1 MVIDYIN
8 ILQNDDFGIFGKTEK
23 GCCDLKQSKK
33 GFALVSAIVISVV
46 LFILTAG
53 LITAAMMS
61 MNMTAKNIDQRQ
73 AYLNAKSALGFAESY
88 YIDQLL
94 LPEHD
99 EYLSFSSQNGAVSS
113 GADRAGAVINGG
125 VETPPD
131 AETYVKAQYDM
142 AAQTFKLTATARF
155 RSAALDGTQSLQLSC
170 TYDVGYDAD
179 GRITTVVKKIETK
192 DKSRYVYI
200 HVKPYD
206 DVFQPYLYTWGYSTG
221 QVEQQPD
228 ENPPN
233 TLFSGEWLENDTAD
247 GQGNYLYRGPQGA
260 MLRETGGAGGGW
272 NGWYCTE
279 IELHDDN
286 VKYIN
291 AIIAKKGALRTEND
305 NTTQSHEIFQ
315 LPVPENAGERQDVY
329 ITLNSEYLHDF
340 RERDMDRDAYGNPQ
354 VYPDSFTEY
363 LTSYVKADY
372 TTVHVRV
379 SGAKD
384 EARILNA
391 PELVMAGAID
401 DNNLTTVLTK
411 EEPPVKY
418 SGGRM
423 LYEGYGW
430 YRLNVPTKSAFAF
443 SIKDGVNTVFQSN
456 GVVES
461 GVDNQIWITLPTADM
476 GSESPR
482 VFTTEDDAK
491 AAFAEMAERS
501 GKQDK
506 CDYSTVYVKGL
517 ALSRE
522 DINDVPPV
530 LMNYYVK
537 DSGGDIPVPEPS
549 GKYLL
554 TLKYNDENDTINK
567 KLYDAN
573 QAVTLPSLSRAGYTF
588 KGWATSSTKTQPDY
602 RPGDT
607 YIVKGNAYLY
617 GVWEMIEYFVQY
629 DANGGQN
636 PPPTQSFTVEA
647 PAQFASQGNM
657 KNENYAFIG
666 WATAR
671 DGAARYKAGDTIDPS
686 VMGSKTSIT
695 LYAVWKD
702 SFTVTYD
709 KNGGEGTTP
718 AKQSIRPGS
727 SVALSNG
734 SGLTRKN
741 HKLLGWSEDKD
752 AQSARYKLGQTIVPE
767 DDLTLYA
774 VWEKTSVTI
783 YFSNLRGLTDVK
795 AYVWKK
801 SSGSSI
807 AGWPGEAMTN
817 TGKTVEG
824 YQIYSYEVPLNQ
836 GYDQIIFSGNING
849 GSKQTVDLPLS
860 ESKPFFYYRYDN
872 AYDGRNVDKD
882 GKDILIST
890 TGVKTV
896 YFTNRFNWGW
906 VGFYAWGDQGTESS
920 AFPGKKMDDAGTN
933 SYGQSVC
940 RYRYPVGK
948 YYSAIFNSGS
958 HEAKTVDID
967 ISQDVNNQ
975 GYYIKDNSYSSPYAV
990 EKYVYD
996 GADAGGSYLS
1006 LRAPALANT
1015 NALLTGP
1022 ALQNNKAA
1030 VLQGFSGTLSA
1041 KSPFQSESLLSVF
1054 GGWLRSWLAPAAF
1067 TGVQQASFPPLQLLA
1082 LNETNEVQQE
1092 ASNPDSVYLAG
1103 TFNSWAYDNEDYRL
1117 AAADGSLEKF
1127 EYTMTLPGGSSYKFN
1142 LYDDKTVIGKKGAVF
1157 SGETAENAALE
1168 AGGQEMS
1175 LQTIG
1180 TISDRVDVTFTYGRK
1195 TTDGKAVYTLKVTQR
1210 PSAAKESFNIY
1221 IGVSSS
1227 IVSSQGSRW
1236 KTPDV
1241 ECRDAGGAVSGYI
1254 ASAALSSNASRIAY
1268 NGGEQ
1273 DFFLSYAQI
1282 PAVRNHIRLSVNT
1295 AVLAAD
1301 FLRNAKEDHLYLLYQ
1316 KDGGYYLIDNGEYTP
1331 SVDGIIDFDGTWTQE
1346 NVEIASDR
1354 GTKVQYYNTYMSKYK
1369 NAEDKIIDVTPYNT
1383 YGVDQKRAGNSATCY
1398 LNDWYTYKIPTQG
1411 GSYTLQFTGL
1421 NGKENAFVSGT
1432 DDLGTE
1438 AGRAKLGTS
1447 TAVVNSLSGDTW
1459 ITLNT
1464 TENISGKL
1472 TDLSVYTYD
1481 PEDNYAGKETTVYLD
1496 DKALWGGEN
1505 HDQPV
1510 YVYYWGV
1517 KTMAW
1522 PGKEMKY
1529 DEKIGMYYATIPSSS
1544 PFLVF
1549 NDGTA
1554 MDDPA
1559 CKKTG
1564 IQTLQ
1569 ADSTKVRFN
1578 NASGQWESYIH
1589 PKNALLKAISD
1600 GTAAL
1605 NRSTIQ
1611 KNTENKTDVVSF
1623 TVLETLITE
1632 ARSVYDYDSFNEFGA
1647 YTKLLNTYVAD
1658 VDKFN
1663 DLLREA
1669 RIYLEGYPEHQYY
1682 DDSVTYS
1689 EASLA
1694 NLLDAHTEA
1703 MQVFG
1708 ATDRATAAQK
1718 IRSQSSK
1725 LRRAIDSLELQLS
1738 GGTGVQPGQAVVVLD
1753 NQAQWPVLTALG
1765 GPGSVEYA
1773 AYTQED
1779 DGTITGGA
1787 SKIENLTQYNSQGY
1801 YLYFIDIPAGSD
1813 AWAKFR
1819 SHTGGLESAQKNGIK
1834 AGEVWVYNNKTG
1846 MWRENTAGDFQVIG
1860 VSTISG
1866 KRGEERVYTPKQ
1878 AGEDF
1883 KLSVTYDTTVKYDGT
1898 QYVIYAGVYEIKKEQ
1913 FPAGINLF
1921 SPEAK
1926 AFFTNPENFWFDN
1939 TASSSVGLGW
1949 TDADG
1954 NLLKTG
1960 GAGVPVAGTVN
1971 FLIGGKLGASGP
1983 GSSGT
1988 TPEKA
1993 PVRVYFYNTDGRW
2006 PEGNGINLNIYNR
2019 SFETTLIKSHVAHYF
2034 YADIPGNIDL
2044 QNAEFGFHTGNY
2056 EIDYNSGNRY
2066 ASNQVDVTTGQTLL
2080 FTLGDTWND
2089 TKNYLGTWTHFYP
2102 EAVNPDFA
2110 LDVPE
2115 DTPSSGITGA
2125 DLDAAGQHNLIT
2137 GNSAPLEG
2145 QYTYSAGK
2153 INFRWVE
2160 GDVLDV
2166 TGADIWLNTSEI
2178 TFACAELSV
2187 EKRFG
2192 TYLGGFILGREGA
2205 GLKEQTVT
2213 FYNDVAVNVY
2223 NSDGS
2228 VSKSDSFTIKN
2239 GRYKISGKV
2248 NLFEFKKELDKTDG
2262 SGKVV
2267 SVDSSNF
2274 SGGVYGHD

>member
-1 MVIDYIN
+1 M
-8 ILQNDDFGIFGKTEK
+8 
-23 GCCDLKQSKK
+23 KQSKK

-94 LPEHD
+94 LPDSD
-99 EYLSFSSQNGAVSS
+99 EYLAFASENGAVSE
-113 GADRAGAVINGG
+113 GADRSKAVASAGRA
-125 VETPPD
+125 ETPPD
-131 AETYVKAQYDM
+131 AETYVKAHYDM

-155 RSAALDGTQSLQLSC
+155 RSASLDGAQTLQLSC

-221 QVEQQPD
+221 QEEQKPD
-228 ENPPN
+228 GNPPN
-233 TLFSGEWLENDTAD
+233 TLFSGEWLKKDTTD
-247 GQGNYLYRGPQGA
+247 GQGNFLYRGPQGA
-260 MLRETGGAGGGW
+260 MLRESGGAGGGW
-272 NGWYCTE
+272 NGWYYTK

-291 AIIAKKGALRTEND
+291 AIIAKKGALRDNGD

-315 LPVPENAGERQDVY
+315 LPVPEHAGETQDVY
-329 ITLNSEYLHDF
+329 ITLNSESLHDF
-340 RERDMDRDAYGNPQ
+340 RSYEMDRDAGGNPR

-372 TTVHVRV
+372 TAVHVRV

-384 EARILNA
+384 EGRVLSA
-391 PELVMAGAID
+391 PVLQTAEFAD
-401 DNNLTTVLTK
+401 KNLTTVLT
-411 EEPPVKY
+411 ENEPPVNY
-418 SGGRM
+418 SGGAM

-430 YRLNVPTKSAFAF
+430 YRINVPTKRAFAF
-443 SIKDGVNTVFQSN
+443 TIKDGGSTVFQSD
-456 GVVES
+456 GEES
-461 GVDNQIWITLPTADM
+461 GGTDNQIWIALPSADM
-476 GSESPR
+476 GAESPR
-482 VFTTEDDAK
+482 VFKTENEAK
-491 AAFAEMAERS
+491 AAFADMAQRN
-501 GKQDK
+501 GKEDK
-506 CDYSTVYVKGL
+506 CDYSTVNVKGL

-522 DINDVPPV
+522 NIDDVPAV
-530 LMNYYVK
+530 LMNYFVK
-537 DSGGDIPVPEPS
+537 ESGGDIPLPEPS

-554 TLKYNDENDTINK
+554 TLKYNDEKDTVNK

-573 QAVTLPSLSRAGYTF
+573 QAVTLPSLSREGYAF

-602 RPGDT
+602 QPGDT
-607 YIVKGNAYLY
+607 YTVKGDAYLY

-636 PPPTQSFTVEA
+636 PPPTQSFTVET

-657 KNENYAFIG
+657 KNESYAFIG

-671 DGAARYKAGDTIDPS
+671 DGAALYKAGDTIDPS
-686 VMGSKTSIT
+686 VMNGKTSIT

-702 SFTVTYD
+702 SFTITYD
-709 KNGGEGTTP
+709 KNGGEGTAP
-718 AKQSIRPGS
+718 AKQSIRPGG
-727 SVALSNG
+727 SVTLSNG

-741 HKLLGWSEDKD
+741 HRLLGWSEDKN
-752 AQSARYKLGQTIVPE
+752 AQSAQYKLGQVVVPE

-774 VWEKTSVTI
+774 VWEKTSVTV

-795 AYVWKK
+795 AYVWNDSTKANM
-801 SSGSSI
+801 GN
-807 AGWPGEAMTN
+807 WPGEKMTD

-824 YQIYSYEVPLNQ
+824 YQIYSYEVPLNA
-836 GYDQIIFSGNING
+836 GYDRIIFNG
-849 GSKQTVDLPLS
+849 SENESFKQTIDLTLS

-872 AYDGRNVDKD
+872 AGDGRNADN

-890 TGVKTV
+890 TGVKTI
-896 YFTNRFNWGW
+896 YFTNRFTWHQVN
-906 VGFYAWGDQGTESS
+906 FYVWDKAQGTENS
-920 AFPGKKMDDAGTN
+920 AFPGKIMDYVEDN
-933 SYGQSVC
+933 SYGQRVY
-940 RYRYPVGK
+940 RYRYPIGK
-948 YYSAIFNSGS
+948 YAAAIFNSGS
-958 HEAKTVDID
+958 PEAKTENIN

-990 EKYVYD
+990 EKYVYA
-996 GADAGGSYLS
+996 GADAGVSYLS
-1006 LRAPALANT
+1006 LRAPGLADA
-1015 NALLTGP
+1015 NALPARP
-1022 ALQNNKAA
+1022 ALQNDKAA
-1030 VLQGFSGTLSA
+1030 VLQAFPGALSA
-1041 KSPFQSESLLSVF
+1041 KSPFQGQSLLSVF

-1067 TGVQQASFPPLQLLA
+1067 TGMQPVSAALQSYA
-1082 LNETNEVQQE
+1082 LNETNEGQQDD
-1092 ASNPDSVYLAG
+1092 ANPDSVYLTG

-1117 AAADGSLEKF
+1117 KAADGSFEKF

-1142 LYDDKTVIGKKGAVF
+1142 LYDDNTAIGKNGAVF
-1157 SGETAENAALE
+1157 SGDTAENTALE
-1168 AGGQEMS
+1168 AGGKEMS
-1175 LQTIG
+1175 LQTMG
-1180 TISDRVDVTFTYGRK
+1180 VISDRIDVTFTYGRK
-1195 TTDGKAVYTLKVTQR
+1195 TAGGKAVYTLKVTQR

-1221 IGVSSS
+1221 LGVSSS
-1227 IVSSQGSRW
+1227 IVSSKGNGW

-1241 ECRDAGGAVSGYI
+1241 ECRDAGGTVSSYI
-1254 ASAALSSNASRIAY
+1254 ASAALNSDASRIAY

-1273 DFFLSYAQI
+1273 DFFLSYAEI

-1295 AVLAAD
+1295 AALAAD
-1301 FLRNAKEDHLYLLYQ
+1301 FLQNAKEDHLYLLYQ
-1316 KDGGYYLIDNGEYTP
+1316 KDGKYILADNGAYTP
-1331 SVDGIIDFDGTWTQE
+1331 SMDGIIDFDGAWTQE
-1346 NVEIASDR
+1346 NIEIASAR

-1369 NAEDKIIDVTPYNT
+1369 NAEDVITDVTPYDT
-1383 YGVDQKRAGNSATCY
+1383 YGIDEKRAGNSATCY

-1421 NGKENAFVSGT
+1421 NGKENTFESGT
-1432 DDLGTE
+1432 DDLSTD
-1438 AGRAKLGTS
+1438 AGRAKLGSS

-1464 TENISGKL
+1464 TENIGGKL

-1517 KTMAW
+1517 KTMSW

-1529 DEKIGMYYATIPSSS
+1529 DENIKMYYATIPSGS

-1549 NDGTA
+1549 NNGAAIDG
-1554 MDDPA
+1554 PE

-1589 PKNALLKAISD
+1589 PKNALFKAISD

-1611 KNTENKTDVVSF
+1611 KNTENKDDVVSF
-1623 TVLETLITE
+1623 TVLETLITD
-1632 ARSVYDYDSFNEFGA
+1632 ARAVYDNDSFNEFGT

-1658 VDKFN
+1658 IDKFN
-1663 DLLREA
+1663 DILREA
-1669 RIYLEGYPEHQYY
+1669 RIYLEGYPEHRYY
-1682 DDSVTYS
+1682 DNSVTYS

-1708 ATDRATAAQK
+1708 ITDRAAAAQK

-1738 GGTGVQPGQAVVVLD
+1738 GGTDVQPGQAVVVLD
-1753 NQAQWPVLTALG
+1753 NQAQWPVLAALG
-1765 GPGSVEYA
+1765 GPGSIEYA
-1773 AYTQED
+1773 AYTQAD
-1779 DGTITGGA
+1779 DGTITEGA
-1787 SKIENLTQYNSQGY
+1787 VKKDSLTQYNSQGY
-1801 YLYFIDIPAGSD
+1801 YLYFIDIPTGSD
-1813 AWAKFR
+1813 AWAKFA
-1819 SHTGGLESAQKNGIK
+1819 SHTGGLESARKNGIK

-1883 KLSVTYDTTVKYDGT
+1883 KLSVTYDTTVRYDGT
-1898 QYVIYAGVYEIKKEQ
+1898 QYVIYAGVYEIKKGE
-1913 FPAGINLF
+1913 FPEGINLF
-1921 SPEAK
+1921 SPDAK
-1926 AFFTNPENFWFDN
+1926 AFFTNPVNFWFDN
-1939 TASSSVGLGW
+1939 TASSSVDLGW

-1954 NLLKTG
+1954 NLRKAG
-1960 GAGVPVAGTVN
+1960 GAGVPVGGTVN
-1971 FLIGGKLGASGP
+1971 FLIGGKLGADTP

-1993 PVRVYFYNTDGRW
+1993 PVRVYFYNKDKKW
-2006 PEGNGINLNIYNR
+2006 PEENGITLNLYNR
-2019 SFETTLIKSHVAHYF
+2019 SFKVTLTKSHVENYF
-2034 YADIPGNIDL
+2034 YADIPGNINL
-2044 QNAEFGFHTGNY
+2044 QDAEFGFNISDTY
-2056 EIDYNSGNRY
+2056 EIDYDSGRRY
-2066 ASNQVDVTTGQTLL
+2066 ASRYIDVTTGQTIL
-2080 FTLGDTWND
+2080 FTLGETLNGN
-2089 TKNYLGTWTHFYP
+2089 KNFLGDWSLLADP
-2102 EAVNPDFA
+2102 ESVNPGFA

-2115 DTPSSGITGA
+2115 ETPASGITGG

-2137 GNSAPLEG
+2137 GNSDPLSG
-2145 QYTYSAGK
+2145 QYAYSAGK

-2166 TGADIWLNTSEI
+2166 TGADLWLNSSEI

-2192 TYLGGFILGREGA
+2192 TYLGSFILGKEGA

-2213 FYNDVAVNVY
+2213 FYNDVAVTVY

-2228 VSKSDSFTIKN
+2228 VSKDDSYTIKN

-2248 NLFEFKKELDKTDG
+2248 NLFDFKKELDKSDG
-2262 SGKVV
+2262 TGKVI

>member
-1 MVIDYIN
+1 M
-8 ILQNDDFGIFGKTEK
+8 
-23 GCCDLKQSKK
+23 KQSKK

-94 LPEHD
+94 LPDDD

-113 GADRAGAVINGG
+113 GADRAKAVTNGG

-155 RSAALDGTQSLQLSC
+155 RSAALDGTQSLQLSR
-170 TYDVGYDAD
+170 TFDVGYDAD

-233 TLFSGEWLENDTAD
+233 TLFSGEWLKSDTTD

-260 MLRETGGAGGGW
+260 MLRETGGTGGSW

-340 RERDMDRDAYGNPQ
+340 RGRDMDRDAYGNPQ

-384 EARILNA
+384 EGRVLNA

-401 DNNLTTVLTK
+401 DNNLSTVLTK
-411 EEPPVKY
+411 EEPPIKY

-443 SIKDGVNTVFQSN
+443 SIQDGASTVFQSD
-456 GVVES
+456 GAVQ
-461 GVDNQIWITLPTADM
+461 GGTDNQIWITLPSADM
-476 GSESPR
+476 GAESPR
-482 VFTTEDDAK
+482 VFMTEDDAK
-491 AAFAEMAERS
+491 AAFAEMAKRN
-501 GKQDK
+501 GKEDK
-506 CDYSTVYVKGL
+506 CDYSTVSVKGL

-522 DINDVPPV
+522 DIDDVPPV
-530 LMNYYVK
+530 LMNYFVK
-537 DSGGDIPVPEPS
+537 DSGEDIPLPEPS
-549 GKYLL
+549 GKYML

-602 RPGDT
+602 QPGDT
-607 YIVKGNAYLY
+607 YTVKGDAYLY

-636 PPPTQSFTVEA
+636 PPPTQSFTVET

-666 WATAR
+666 WAASR

-686 VMGSKTSIT
+686 VMGGKTSVT

-709 KNGGEGTTP
+709 KNGGEGAAP
-718 AKQSIRPGS
+718 AKQSVRPGS
-727 SVALSNG
+727 SVKLSDG
-734 SGLTRKN
+734 TGLTRKN
-741 HKLLGWSEDKD
+741 HKLLGWSEDKN
-752 AQSARYKLGQTIVPE
+752 AQTARYNPGQTIVPE

-774 VWEKTSVTI
+774 VWEKTSVTV

-836 GYDQIIFSGNING
+836 GYDQVIFSGYENG
-849 GSKQTVDLPLS
+849 NFKQTIDLPLS
-860 ESKPFFYYRYDN
+860 ENKPFFYYRYDN
-872 AYDGRNVDKD
+872 AYDGRNVSD

-896 YFTNRFNWGW
+896 YFTNPNRFKWGW
-906 VGFYAWGDQGTESS
+906 VGFYAWGDQGTENS
-920 AFPGKKMDDAGTN
+920 AFPGKKMDDAGKN
-933 SYGQSVC
+933 SYGETVC
-940 RYRYPVGK
+940 RYRYPAGK
-948 YYSAIFNSGS
+948 YSSAIFNSGS
-958 HEAKTVDID
+958 SDAKTENIN

-975 GYYIKDNSYSSPYAV
+975 GYYIKENSSKSPYPV

-996 GADAGGSYLS
+996 GADAGVSYLS
-1006 LRAPALANT
+1006 LRAPGLTNT
-1015 NALLTGP
+1015 NAQPAVP
-1022 ALQNNKAA
+1022 ALQNDKAA
-1030 VLQGFSGTLSA
+1030 ALRGFSGALST
-1041 KSPFQSESLLSVF
+1041 KSPFQGQSMLSML
-1054 GGWLRSWLAPAAF
+1054 GGWLRSWFAPAAF
-1067 TGVQQASFPPLQLLA
+1067 AGMQPASFPPLQLLA

-1092 ASNPDSVYLAG
+1092 AQNPDSVYLAG

-1117 AAADGSLEKF
+1117 KAADGGFEKF

-1142 LYDDKTVIGKKGAVF
+1142 LYDDNTVIGKKGAVF

-1175 LQTIG
+1175 LQTTG
-1180 TISDRVDVTFTYGRK
+1180 TISDRIDVTFTYGRK
-1195 TTDGKAVYTLKVTQR
+1195 TADGKAVYTLKVTQR
-1210 PSAAKESFNIY
+1210 PSAAKESFHIY

-1227 IVSSQGSRW
+1227 IVSGKGNGW

-1241 ECRDAGGAVSGYI
+1241 ECRDAGGTVSGYI
-1254 ASAALSSNASRIAY
+1254 ASAALSSDASRIAY

-1273 DFFLSYAQI
+1273 DFFLSYADI

-1301 FLRNAKEDHLYLLYQ
+1301 FLQNAKEDHLYLLYQ
-1316 KDGGYYLIDNGEYTP
+1316 SNGGYYLIDNGEYTP
-1331 SVDGIIDFDGTWTQE
+1331 SMDGIIDFDGTWTQE
-1346 NVEIASDR
+1346 NVEIASGR

-1369 NAEDKIIDVTPYNT
+1369 NAEDIITDITPYDT
-1383 YGVDQKRAGNSATCY
+1383 YGIDDMRAGNSATCY

-1421 NGKENAFVSGT
+1421 NGKENTFESGM
-1432 DDLGTE
+1432 DDLNTG
-1438 AGRAKLGTS
+1438 AGRAKLGSS

-1464 TENISGKL
+1464 TENIGGKL

-1529 DEKIGMYYATIPSSS
+1529 DERIGMYYATIPSSS

-1549 NDGTA
+1549 NNGTA

-1569 ADSTKVRFN
+1569 ADSSKVRFN

-1611 KNTENKTDVVSF
+1611 KGTENKDDVVSF
-1623 TVLETLITE
+1623 TVLETLVTD
-1632 ARSVYDYDSFNEFGA
+1632 ARAVYDNDSFNEFEP

-1658 VDKFN
+1658 IDKFN
-1663 DLLREA
+1663 EILREA
-1669 RIYLEGYPEHQYY
+1669 RIYLEGYPEHRYY

-1694 NLLDAHTEA
+1694 NLFDAHTEA

-1708 ATDRATAAQK
+1708 VTDRGSAAQK
-1718 IRSQSSK
+1718 IRSQAGK

-1738 GGTGVQPGQAVVVLD
+1738 VGTDVQPGQAVVVLD

-1773 AYTQED
+1773 VYTQGD
-1779 DGTITGGA
+1779 DATITGGA
-1787 SKIENLTQYNSQGY
+1787 TKIENLTQYNSQGY
-1801 YLYFIDIPAGSD
+1801 YLYFIDIPSGSD
-1813 AWAKFR
+1813 ARAKFC

-1834 AGEVWVYNNKTG
+1834 AGEVWVYNNQTG

-1898 QYVIYAGVYEIKKEQ
+1898 QYVIYAGVYEIKKDM

-1960 GAGVPVAGTVN
+1960 GAGVPVSGTVN
-1971 FLIGGKLGASGP
+1971 FLIGGKLGADSP

-2006 PEGNGINLNIYNR
+2006 PEGNGINLDIYNR
-2019 SFETTLIKSHVAHYF
+2019 PFKTTLIKSHVAHYF

-2044 QNAEFGFHTGNY
+2044 KNAEFGFHTGNY

-2066 ASNQVDVTTGQTLL
+2066 ASSQVDVTTGQTLL
-2080 FTLGDTWND
+2080 FTLGDTLNN
-2089 TKNYLGTWTHFYP
+2089 TQNYLGTWTHFYP
-2102 EAVNPDFA
+2102 EYENPGFA

-2115 DTPSSGITGA
+2115 ETPSSGVTGG

-2137 GNSAPLEG
+2137 GNSVPLEG
-2145 QYTYSAGK
+2145 RYNYSAGK

-2178 TFACAELSV
+2178 TFACAELTV

-2192 TYLGGFILGREGA
+2192 TYLGGFTLGREGA

-2213 FYNDVAVNVY
+2213 FHNDVAVNVY

-2248 NLFEFKKELDKTDG
+2248 NLFDFKKELDKNDG
-2262 SGKVV
+2262 SGKVI